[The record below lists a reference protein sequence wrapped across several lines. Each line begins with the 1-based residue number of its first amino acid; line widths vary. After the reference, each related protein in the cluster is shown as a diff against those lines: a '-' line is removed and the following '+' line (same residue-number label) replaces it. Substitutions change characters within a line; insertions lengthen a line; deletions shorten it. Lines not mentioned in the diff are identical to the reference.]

1 VTQLRTLRVLVVLA
15 TATRRGAEIEG
26 LALADVLPLVGPVSV
41 ELVALAPAAP
51 GAEPLPVQVLG
62 SSARS
67 ASSLRELRR
76 RARDVD
82 LVVAFGS
89 TALPAC
95 AVALAGTGTRFV
107 YRSIGDPGHWVRGP
121 LHRARTG
128 VLMRRAVHVVALWE
142 GARRRLIDLYRL
154 DPSRVTVIPNGR
166 AAERFRLPSAA
177 ERQAAR
183 AQVVPGCQEAV
194 VVYLGALSA
203 EKRVERAIEAI
214 AAVPGVALVVAG
226 DGPARPALEDLA
238 ARVASGRVR
247 FLGLVEDPV
256 PVLHAADALILTST
270 TEGMPGAVIEALLCG
285 VPVVAPRV
293 GALGELVGDGVT
305 GRLTE
310 DGGVQATAAALG
322 EVLSET
328 FPRGSVLRS
337 EIRERLDLEVVARR
351 WAALLAELA
360 P

>member
-1 VTQLRTLRVLVVLA
+1 MALA

-26 LALADVLPLVGPVSV
+26 FALAGALPSVGPFAV
-41 ELVALAPAAP
+41 EVVALAPAGP
-51 GAEPLPVQVLG
+51 GSEPLPVEVLG
-62 SSARS
+62 PSARS
-67 ASSLRELRR
+67 ARTLWKLRR
-76 RARDVD
+76 RAREVDV
-82 LVVAFGS
+82 VVAFGS
-89 TALPAC
+89 TTLPAC

-128 VLMRRAVHVVALWE
+128 VLMRRAVHVVALWDE
-142 GARRRLIDLYRL
+142 ARSRLVDLYRL

-166 AAERFRLPSAA
+166 SSERFRPPSAD

-183 AQVVPGCQEAV
+183 ARVVPGFQGAV
-194 VVYLGALSA
+194 VVYLGSLSA
-203 EKRVERAIEAI
+203 EKRVDRAIEAI
-214 AAVPGVALVVAG
+214 ASLPDAALVVAG

-238 ARVASGRVR
+238 AHVAPGRVR
-247 FLGLVEDPV
+247 FLGLVADPV

-293 GALGELVGDGVT
+293 GALGELVEDGVT

-351 WAALLAELA
+351 WAALLGEQAT
-360 P
+360 